1 MALIDDNLMLCSA
14 VALNTGAAGTYLIG
28 SQIDSN
34 TVRDLGNGRP
44 VYFFIDVETAIEAA
58 GAGTI
63 SFVLASD
70 DAVGVGTTA
79 TTSNWHY
86 QTPPIPT
93 STTTDTTTLIAGTRL
108 FECAIPS
115 DGITPYG
122 LFLGLLQITA
132 SNAITAGKVNVGF
145 TLSPT
150 SQRYYPNG
158 I

>member
-1 MALIDDNLMLCSA
+1 MALIDDTLMLCSA

-44 VYFFIDVETAIEAA
+44 VYLFIDVSTAIEAA
-58 GAGTI
+58 GAG
-63 SFVLASD
+63 SVQFVLASD
-70 DAVGVGTTA
+70 DSASVST
-79 TTSNWHY
+79 TTSTRHFL
-86 QTPPIPT
+86 TPTVTT

-115 DGITPYG
+115 DGINPYEA
-122 LFLGLLQITA
+122 FLGILQITA
-132 SNAITAGKVNVGF
+132 SNAITAGAVNIGL